1 MIRTLF
7 ALTLISLT
15 CAACS
20 ETTRV
25 EDDLASAQTDE
36 ANPTGR
42 GERAVINPGER
53 PVRIGLGGPRFDAC
67 QGVGRIQGLQGR
79 ELDVRI
85 APFDSAEKKAG
96 IKQGQQVWI
105 CTRSHDQQWHGIVYE
120 DGVAAPAVG
129 EDAGAEKQPTTKGP
143 GECGVSSP
151 VRSKRN
157 YDGPCKSGWVE
168 STYVKLVAG

>member
-1 MIRTLF
+1 MIRTIYV
-7 ALTLISLT
+7 LTLVSLAST
-15 CAACS
+15 ACS

-25 EDDLASAQTDE
+25 EDDLADAQANSE
-36 ANPTGR
+36 NPTGR
-42 GERAVINPGER
+42 GERAEINPAER

-85 APFDSAEKKAG
+85 SPFDAAEKKDS

-105 CTRSHDQQWHGIVYE
+105 CARSHDQQWHGIVYD
-120 DGVAAPAVG
+120 DGAG
-129 EDAGAEKQPTTKGP
+129 EAGSEESDATGSDGP
-143 GECGVSSP
+143 GDCGVSSP
-151 VRSKRN
+151 VRSKRD

-168 STYVKLVAG
+168 SNYVKLVAG

>member
-1 MIRTLF
+1 MNRSIFT
-7 ALTLISLT
+7 LTLISITLV
-15 CAACS
+15 ACS
-20 ETTRV
+20 ETTKV
-25 EDDLASAQTDE
+25 EDDLASAQTDTE
-36 ANPTGR
+36 NPTGR
-42 GERAVINPGER
+42 AERPTINPALR

-85 APFDSAEKKAG
+85 APFDSAAKKDS

-105 CTRSHDQQWHGIVYE
+105 CTRSHDQQWHGIVYD
-120 DGVAAPAVG
+120 DGAGTAVDG
-129 EDAGAEKQPTTKGP
+129 DESISANRGP
-143 GECGVSSP
+143 GDCGVSSP

-168 STYVKLVAG
+168 SNFVKLVAG

>member
-1 MIRTLF
+1 MIRTIF
-7 ALTLISLT
+7 ALSLISLAST
-15 CAACS
+15 GCS
-20 ETTRV
+20 ETTKV
-25 EDDLASAQTDE
+25 EDDLAGAQTNA

-42 GERAVINPGER
+42 EERKASNPAEKS
-53 PVRIGLGGPRFDAC
+53 VRIGLGGPRFDAC
-67 QGVGRIQGLQGR
+67 QGVGRIQGLRGG

-85 APFDSAEKKAG
+85 APFDAAEKKDS

-105 CTRSHDQQWHGIVYE
+105 CSRSHDQQWHGIVYD
-120 DGVAAPAVG
+120 DGVSAPAVG
-129 EDAGAEKQPTTKGP
+129 EQAGAEKQPTTTGP

>member
-1 MIRTLF
+1 MDRMIRSII
-7 ALTLISLT
+7 ALTLISLAT
-15 CAACS
+15 TACS

-25 EDDLASAQTDE
+25 EDDLADAQTDAE
-36 ANPTGR
+36 NPTGR
-42 GERAVINPGER
+42 GERTVINPAER

-85 APFDSAEKKAG
+85 SPFDAAEKKDS

-105 CTRSHDQQWHGIVYE
+105 CTRSHDQQWHGIVYD
-120 DGVAAPAVG
+120 DGAIEAVEGEAA
-129 EDAGAEKQPTTKGP
+129 TSTNRGP

-168 STYVKLVAG
+168 SNFVKLVAG